1 MTFVQII
8 EITTS
13 RLSEVEA
20 LMEEWITKTEGK
32 RSAGR
37 SLLTQDRDRPG
48 TYVQVV
54 EFPSYEEAMANSDL
68 PETGDFAERLAML
81 CDGPPSFRNLDL
93 LREDRLERS

>member
-8 EITTS
+8 EIPTA
-13 RLSEVEA
+13 RLGEVEA
-20 LMEEWITKTEGK
+20 LMEEWVTKTEGR
-32 RSAGR
+32 RSASR

-68 PETGDFAERLAML
+68 PETGDFAGRLTAL

-93 LREDRLERS
+93 LREDRL